1 MKNIPTKKEIEL
13 MSNEELKKVFAKLAL
28 KNMDTTLVGKE
39 MADRSFEIMLKDHSG
54 YQELKRIQ
62 KLI

>member
-1 MKNIPTKKEIEL
+1 MKAPTEKQLKL
-13 MSNEELKKVFAKLAL
+13 MSVEELKKVFVKLAL
-28 KNMDTTLVGKE
+28 KNMDTALVGKE
-39 MADRSFEIMLKDHSG
+39 MAERSFEIMLKNNKG

>member
-1 MKNIPTKKEIEL
+1 MNNIPTKKEIEL
-13 MSNEELKKVFAKLAL
+13 MSNEELKKVFVKLAL

-39 MADRSFEIMLKDHSG
+39 MADRSFEIMLKDNKA
-54 YQELKRIQ
+54 YQDLKRIQ

>member
-1 MKNIPTKKEIEL
+1 MAAVTIAKTLAKKL
-13 MSNEELKKVFAKLAL
+13 GPKTVAKL